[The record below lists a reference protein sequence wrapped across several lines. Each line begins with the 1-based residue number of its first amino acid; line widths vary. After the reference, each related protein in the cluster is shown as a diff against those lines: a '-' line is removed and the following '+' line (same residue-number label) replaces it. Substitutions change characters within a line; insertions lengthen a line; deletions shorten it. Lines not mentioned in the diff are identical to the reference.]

1 MGELSAID
9 PWLTAVWF
17 DLVQLSMSNVEKMD
31 DLCLGNHC
39 LDLWLNAMLADLI
52 DSGSAEELHWAFY
65 LIMEEPLC

>member
-1 MGELSAID
+1 
-9 PWLTAVWF
+9 
-17 DLVQLSMSNVEKMD
+17 MSNVEKMD

-65 LIMEEPLC
+65 LIMEESLC